1 MAKDR
6 NARDL
11 RDQAGVGPDAR
22 QVRHL
27 HPLSEMKKVKIA
39 SGEPDIRGWNV
50 FTSTGREVGEVQ
62 DLLVDTTIGQVVMLD
77 IDVAGSHRRSLAPI
91 RAAWVD
97 RDTKR
102 VVLDSAQLRDDE
114 AFPSFDRMQTTDEE
128 WNRFDTDYR
137 RTYGTRGFDEDS
149 DWELED
155 RDERVRFGRRRD
167 DIERERQIEI
177 AREQE
182 AERMAAQE
190 EEDYRVER
198 RRMEAM
204 ERERAERERLDLEAR
219 EREMNEVHYDE
230 RALRTERPMV
240 IEEHVVRRRVVDE
253 GEIDRR

>member
-1 MAKDR
+1 MAKNR
-6 NARDL
+6 NAREL

-27 HPLSEMKKVKIA
+27 RPLSEMKKVKVA

-50 FTSTGREVGEVQ
+50 FTSTGREVGEVR
-62 DLLVDTTIGQVVMLD
+62 DLLVDTTIGQVVLLD
-77 IDVAGSHRRSLAPI
+77 IDVLGSDRRSLAPI

-97 RDTKR
+97 RDHNR

-114 AFPSFDRMQTTDEE
+114 ALPSFARTQTSDEE

-137 RTYGTRGFDEDS
+137 RTYGSRGFDEES

-155 RDERVRFGRRRD
+155 REERVRFGRRRD
-167 DIERERQIEI
+167 DAEQERDRAIERQ
-177 AREQE
+177 REQ
-182 AERMAAQE
+182 ERMAA

-204 ERERAERERLDLEAR
+204 ERERAERERTEREQR
-219 EREMNEVHYDE
+219 ERELNEVHYDE
-230 RALRTERPMV
+230 RALRTERPVV
-240 IEEHVVRRRVVDE
+240 IEEHVVRRRVIDE
-253 GEIDRR
+253 DQTDRR